1 MAEKVKEKEEVK
13 EVEKKPKPDCPHCKG
28 TGIIVL
34 VPGTD
39 IKVGCHCKDH

>member
-1 MAEKVKEKEEVK
+1 MKGQDEVKEK
-13 EVEKKPKPDCPHCKG
+13 VEKQPKADCPHCHG
-28 TGIIVL
+28 TGFIVL